1 MNIEALKEAINNEN
15 NSSIIYTN
23 ISEIKKIKNDTLQ
36 QIGLNR
42 DNLKDFNKKL
52 KNYRYID
59 NINDL
64 TCGNYIRTINLEKID
79 KIKLNNNVI
88 ICEIDSGENGSLL
101 KVRTFNNNYFI
112 LYFEKNLIFQKITD
126 QETLILKAINYLEK

>member
-79 KIKLNNNVI
+79 KIKLNNSVI